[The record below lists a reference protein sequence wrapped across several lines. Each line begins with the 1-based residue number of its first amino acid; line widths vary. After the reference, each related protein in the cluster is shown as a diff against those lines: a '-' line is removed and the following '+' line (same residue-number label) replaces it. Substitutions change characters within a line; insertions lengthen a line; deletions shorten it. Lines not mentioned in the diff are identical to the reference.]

1 MYRSVFQ
8 MSVVW
13 NVSHTCIKFSGQ
25 LTEGF
30 LTIKMPD
37 IVIPYQKSAVNW
49 NAVLEFF
56 ASYRPQAPPEVFW
69 LPKQCSLWC
78 SYRLKCQI
86 SRGQL
91 GSLRTFSGFPFRFR
105 LSCPCPGQLN
115 KEIWGS
121 LDLSLVMAWK
131 VTDAKDLPEKRAYC
145 SGLLFMF
152 TGSTQTPM
160 LSFPVS
166 LIRVCVCVYTKF
178 YPTLCNPMPCSPPGS
193 SDHEVFQVRIL
204 ECTAI
209 SCSSVSSQP
218 RDQTHVS
225 CISCTGSWVLS
236 H

>member
-78 SYRLKCQI
+78 SYGLKCQI

-115 KEIWGS
+115 KETWGS
-121 LDLSLVMAWK
+121 LDLSLVMAWE

-145 SGLLFMF
+145 SGLLFSVHWF
-152 TGSTQTPM
+152 YSDSHAFLPCQPD
-160 LSFPVS
+160 S
-166 LIRVCVCVYTKF
+166 CVCVYIPSFTQLFAILCPVAHQAPLTMKF
-178 YPTLCNPMPCSPPGS
+178 S
-193 SDHEVFQVRIL
+193 R
-204 ECTAI
+204 
-209 SCSSVSSQP
+209 
-218 RDQTHVS
+218 
-225 CISCTGSWVLS
+225 
-236 H
+236 